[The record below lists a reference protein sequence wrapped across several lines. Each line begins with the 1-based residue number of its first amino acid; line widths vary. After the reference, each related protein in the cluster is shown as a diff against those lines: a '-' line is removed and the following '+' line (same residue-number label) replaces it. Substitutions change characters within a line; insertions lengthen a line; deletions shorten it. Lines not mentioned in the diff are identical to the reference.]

1 MKTVSGTL
9 TLPADAPI
17 GAAVRTALRVRDITL
32 ADLPVLVHETLLL
45 GLPVTPSGIVPF
57 SFQIDDV
64 APKRLLNLEVHVDM
78 DGSDNLTPGDLI
90 TTERVPVLVDG
101 AEQDVSVPLTR
112 IG

>member
-32 ADLPVLVHETLLL
+32 ADLPLLVHATLLL
-45 GLPVTPSGIVPF
+45 GLPITPSGIVPF

-64 APKRLLNLEVHVDM
+64 APNRLLNLEVHVDM
-78 DGSDNLTPGDLI
+78 DGSDNLTQGDLI